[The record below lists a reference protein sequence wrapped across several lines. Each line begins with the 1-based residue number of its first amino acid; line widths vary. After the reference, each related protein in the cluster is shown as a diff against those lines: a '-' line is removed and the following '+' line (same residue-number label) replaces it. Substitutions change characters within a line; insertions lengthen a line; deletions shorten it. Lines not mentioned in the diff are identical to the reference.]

1 MTSTSVTKIGG
12 VVVVTQ
18 VIPQDEK
25 SIPLQSPAN
34 TAETPPTATQAP
46 PPARKAPP
54 AAPAK
59 MDDMTSI
66 FMKAGPQCLGVVQI
80 FIGVLCVLF
89 SATAAYSP
97 VLLLHAPFCLGVTF
111 VVSGSLALAAVRR
124 TSVELVRA
132 SLVWNVI
139 GAVMGLV
146 GVAFTC
152 WLLADHRPSERFCN
166 TEPWGDY
173 QPTQSQIWRCM
184 DEMRLMDVSLYGS
197 LGLLLVLLVLQV
209 CVAITV
215 CVFSARSIG
224 RHNNYAP
231 LRVEVD
237 DCTFQRD
244 GASSP
249 ADSDVALLDSECPN
263 SP

>member
-25 SIPLQSPAN
+25 SIPLQSAAIS
-34 TAETPPTATQAP
+34 AETTPTSTHAP
-46 PPARKAPP
+46 PPVRQAPP
-54 AAPAK
+54 AAPTK
-59 MDDMTSI
+59 MDDMTSV
-66 FMKAGPQCLGVVQI
+66 FMKAGPQCLGVAQI
-80 FIGVLCVLF
+80 FIGMLCVLF
-89 SATAAYSP
+89 SVTAAYSP
-97 VLLLHAPFCLGVTF
+97 ALLLHAPFCLGVTF
-111 VVSGSLALAAVRR
+111 VFSGSLALAAVRR
-124 TSVELVRA
+124 TSVGLVRA

-152 WLLADHRPSERFCN
+152 WLLADRRPGVRFCN
-166 TEPWGDY
+166 TVPWGDY
-173 QPTQSQIWRCM
+173 QPTQEQIWRCIS
-184 DEMRLMDVSLYGS
+184 DMRLMDVSLYGS
-197 LGLLLVLLVLQV
+197 LGLLLVLLVLQF

-215 CVFSARSIG
+215 CVFSARAIR

-237 DCTFQRD
+237 DCTLQRD

>member
-18 VIPQDEK
+18 VIPQEEK
-25 SIPLQSPAN
+25 SIPLQSA
-34 TAETPPTATQAP
+34 AISAQAPPTATHPARQAP
-46 PPARKAPP
+46 PPAPT
-54 AAPAK
+54 K

-80 FIGVLCVLF
+80 FIGVLCILF
-89 SATAAYSP
+89 SLTAAYSP
-97 VLLLHAPFCLGVTF
+97 ALLLHAPFCLGVTF

-152 WLLADHRPSERFCN
+152 WLLADRSPGARFCARV
-166 TEPWGDY
+166 PWGQY
-173 QPTQSQIWRCM
+173 QPTEDQIQRCNA
-184 DEMRLMDVSLYGS
+184 DMRFMNVSVYGS

-209 CVAITV
+209 CVAVTV
-215 CVFSARSIG
+215 CVFSARAIR
-224 RHNNYAP
+224 RHDNYAP

-237 DCTFQRD
+237 DCTLQRD